1 VTRLLRGDRHTA
13 VIMLALLLVAATPA
27 LGQPYL
33 TRFATGVL
41 IFGLVAMS
49 LDLLVGYGGMVSF
62 GHAAFFGLGAYATAV
77 LGFHGIHSAFVA
89 IPVAIGIAALAAF
102 VIGGISLRT
111 SGVYFIMITLA
122 FAQMLFYIAH
132 ALAIYGGDDG
142 LKVARNSLVAMIDFN
157 QPTTF
162 FFVVLLV
169 FLATFH
175 FSFRLT
181 NSRFGRVLQ
190 GIRDNPQRAESIGYN
205 TYRYQLVGFII
216 AGALAGLGGM
226 LHANLNEYVSPD
238 LLNWEQSGDL
248 LIMLILGGVGTLVG
262 PVFGAA
268 AYLFLQEILSMYTRH
283 WMLVLGPILLLVV
296 LFSSGG
302 IYGLLGAKSRDE

>member
-1 VTRLLRGDRHTA
+1 MRHFDRTPT
-13 VIMLALLLVAATPA
+13 VPVLALVLVAMTQV
-27 LGQPYL
+27 LGQPYM
-33 TRFATGVL
+33 TRFATSVL

-89 IPVAIGIAALAAF
+89 VPVAIAVASAAAF

-122 FAQMLFYIAH
+122 FAEMLFYIAH
-132 ALAIYGGDDG
+132 ALSIYGGDDG
-142 LKVARNSLVAMIDFN
+142 LKVVRNSVIPVINFN
-157 QPTTF
+157 NPTMF
-162 FFVVLLV
+162 FFAVLLV
-169 FLATFH
+169 FLAAFLL
-175 FSFRLT
+175 SFRLT
-181 NSRFGRVLQ
+181 RSRFGRVLQ
-190 GIRDNPQRAESIGYN
+190 GIRDNPQRAESLGYD
-205 TYRYQLVGFII
+205 TYRYRLVGFVI
-216 AGALAGLGGM
+216 AGALAGLAGM

-238 LLNWEQSGDL
+238 LLNWVQSGDL

-268 AYLFLQEILSMYTRH
+268 AYLFLQEILSLYTGH
-283 WMLVLGPILLLVV
+283 AMLVLGPVLLLVV

-302 IYGLLGAKSRDE
+302 IYALLIPRTR

>member
-1 VTRLLRGDRHTA
+1 LLRFDRTPTA
-13 VIMLALLLVAATPA
+13 AVLALALVAMTPV

-33 TRFATGVL
+33 TRFATSVL

-62 GHAAFFGLGAYATAV
+62 GHAAFFGLGAYAAAV

-89 IPVAIGIAALAAF
+89 VPVAIGTASAAAL
-102 VIGGISLRT
+102 VIGVISLRT

-142 LKVARNSLVAMIDFN
+142 LKVARNSLIPAINFN
-157 QPTTF
+157 DPTTF
-162 FFVVLLV
+162 FFAVLLV
-169 FLATFH
+169 FLAAF
-175 FSFRLT
+175 FLSFRLT
-181 NSRFGRVLQ
+181 RSRFGRVLQ
-190 GIRDNPQRAESIGYN
+190 GIRDNPQRAESLGYD
-205 TYRYQLVGFII
+205 TYRYQLVGFVI
-216 AGALAGLGGM
+216 AGALAGLAGM

-238 LLNWEQSGDL
+238 LLSWVQSGDL
-248 LIMLILGGVGTLVG
+248 LIMLILGGVGTLIG

-268 AYLFLQEILSMYTRH
+268 AYLFLQEILSMYTQH
-283 WMLVLGPILLLVV
+283 WMLVLGPVLLLVV

-302 IYGLLGAKSRDE
+302 IYALLIPRTDNE

>member
-1 VTRLLRGDRHTA
+1 MPRFDRAATVA
-13 VIMLALLLVAATPA
+13 VLALVLVAMMPVI
-27 LGQPYL
+27 GQPYL
-33 TRFATGVL
+33 TRFATSVL

-89 IPVAIGIAALAAF
+89 LPVAIAAASAAAF

-122 FAQMLFYIAH
+122 FAEMLFYVAH
-132 ALAIYGGDDG
+132 ALAMYGGDDG
-142 LKVARNSLVAMIDFN
+142 LKVVRNSVIPVINFN
-157 QPTTF
+157 NPTTF
-162 FFVVLLV
+162 FFAVLLV
-169 FLATFH
+169 FLAAFLL
-175 FSFRLT
+175 SFRLT
-181 NSRFGRVLQ
+181 RSRFGRVLQ
-190 GIRDNPQRAESIGYN
+190 GIRDNRQRAESLGYD
-205 TYRYQLVGFII
+205 TYRYQLVGFVI
-216 AGALAGLGGM
+216 AGALAGLAGM

-238 LLNWEQSGDL
+238 LLNWVQSGDL
-248 LIMLILGGVGTLVG
+248 LIMVILGGVGTLIG

-268 AYLFLQEILSMYTRH
+268 AYLFLQEILSMYTGH
-283 WMLVLGPILLLVV
+283 SMLVLGPVLLLVV

-302 IYGLLGAKSRDE
+302 IYALLVPRTQ

>member
-1 VTRLLRGDRHTA
+1 
-13 VIMLALLLVAATPA
+13 
-27 LGQPYL
+27 
-33 TRFATGVL
+33 
-41 IFGLVAMS
+41 
-49 LDLLVGYGGMVSF
+49 
-62 GHAAFFGLGAYATAV
+62 
-77 LGFHGIHSAFVA
+77 
-89 IPVAIGIAALAAF
+89 
-102 VIGGISLRT
+102 
-111 SGVYFIMITLA
+111 MITLA

-142 LKVARNSLVAMIDFN
+142 LKSARNSLVAIIDLN

-169 FLATFH
+169 FLAAFL

-205 TYRYQLVGFII
+205 AYRYQLVGFII

-238 LLNWEQSGDL
+238 LLKWEQSGDL
-248 LIMLILGGVGTLVG
+248 LIMLILGGVGTLIG
-262 PVFGAA
+262 PVFGAT

-296 LFSSGG
+296 LFSS
-302 IYGLLGAKSRDE
+302 

>member
-1 VTRLLRGDRHTA
+1 MLRLDRAPT
-13 VIMLALLLVAATPA
+13 VPVLALVLVAMTPV

-33 TRFATGVL
+33 TRFATSVL

-89 IPVAIGIAALAAF
+89 VPVAIAAASAAAL

-122 FAQMLFYIAH
+122 FAEMLFYIAH
-132 ALAIYGGDDG
+132 ALAFYGGDDG
-142 LKVARNSLVAMIDFN
+142 LKVARNSLMPLINFSN
-157 QPTTF
+157 PTTF
-162 FFVVLLV
+162 FFAVLLV
-169 FLATFH
+169 FLAAFLL
-175 FSFRLT
+175 SFRLT
-181 NSRFGRVLQ
+181 RSRFGRVLQ
-190 GIRDNPQRAESIGYN
+190 GIRDNPQRAESLGYD
-205 TYRYQLVGFII
+205 TYRYQLVGFVI
-216 AGALAGLGGM
+216 AGALAGLAGM

-238 LLNWEQSGDL
+238 LLNWVQSGDL
-248 LIMLILGGVGTLVG
+248 LIMLILGGVGTLIG

-268 AYLFLQEILSMYTRH
+268 AYLFLQETLSIYTVH
-283 WMLVLGPILLLVV
+283 SMLVLGPVLLLVV

-302 IYGLLGAKSRDE
+302 IYALLIPRTQ

>member
-1 VTRLLRGDRHTA
+1 V
-13 VIMLALLLVAATPA
+13 LALVLVAMTPV

-33 TRFATGVL
+33 TRFATSVL

-62 GHAAFFGLGAYATAV
+62 GHAAFFGLGAYAAAV
-77 LGFHGIHSAFVA
+77 LGFHGIQSAFVA
-89 IPVAIGIAALAAF
+89 IPVAIGTASAAAL
-102 VIGGISLRT
+102 VIGVISLRT

-142 LKVARNSLVAMIDFN
+142 LKVARNSVIPAINFN
-157 QPTTF
+157 DPTTF
-162 FFVVLLV
+162 FFAVLLV
-169 FLATFH
+169 FLAAF
-175 FSFRLT
+175 FLSFRLT
-181 NSRFGRVLQ
+181 RSRFGRVLQ
-190 GIRDNPQRAESIGYN
+190 GIRDNPQRAESLGYD
-205 TYRYQLVGFII
+205 TYRYQLVGFVI
-216 AGALAGLGGM
+216 AGALAGLAGM

-238 LLNWEQSGDL
+238 LLNWVQSGDL
-248 LIMLILGGVGTLVG
+248 LIMLILGGVGTLIG

-268 AYLFLQEILSMYTRH
+268 AYLFLQEILSMYTQH
-283 WMLVLGPILLLVV
+283 WMLVLGPVLLIVV

-302 IYGLLGAKSRDE
+302 IYALLIPRTNNE

>member
-1 VTRLLRGDRHTA
+1 MLRFDRARTVA
-13 VIMLALLLVAATPA
+13 VLALILVAMTPA

-33 TRFATGVL
+33 TRFATSVL

-62 GHAAFFGLGAYATAV
+62 GHAAFFGLGAYTTAV

-89 IPVAIGIAALAAF
+89 APAAIAAASAAAF

-111 SGVYFIMITLA
+111 SGVYLIMITLA
-122 FAQMLFYIAH
+122 FAEMLFYIAH

-142 LKVARNSLVAMIDFN
+142 LKVVRNSMIPVINFN
-157 QPTTF
+157 NPTTF
-162 FFVVLLV
+162 FFAVLLV
-169 FLATFH
+169 FLASFLL
-175 FSFRLT
+175 SFRLT
-181 NSRFGRVLQ
+181 RSRFGRVLQ
-190 GIRDNPQRAESIGYN
+190 GIRDNPQRAESLGYD
-205 TYRYQLVGFII
+205 TYLYQLVGFVI
-216 AGALAGLGGM
+216 AGALAGMAGM

-238 LLNWEQSGDL
+238 LLNWVQSGDL
-248 LIMLILGGVGTLVG
+248 LIMLILGGVGTLIG

-268 AYLFLQEILSMYTRH
+268 AYLFLQEILSMYTGH
-283 WMLVLGPILLLVV
+283 SMLMLGPVLLLVV

-302 IYGLLGAKSRDE
+302 IYALLVPRTQ